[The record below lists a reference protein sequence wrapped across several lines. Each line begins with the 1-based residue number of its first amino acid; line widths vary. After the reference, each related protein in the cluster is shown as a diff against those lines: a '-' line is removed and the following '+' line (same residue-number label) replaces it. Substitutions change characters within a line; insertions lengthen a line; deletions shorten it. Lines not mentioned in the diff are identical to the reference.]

1 MTLRTEIALVAPVHG
16 NPHTAC
22 VQLKATVDPAT
33 TLAPSFGEMMF
44 GVDGTEETQ
53 KR

>member
-1 MTLRTEIALVAPVHG
+1 MTLRTETALVEPVHG

-33 TLAPSFGEMMF
+33 TVIPSFGEMMF
-44 GVDGTEETQ
+44 GVDGKEGTQ